1 MRGAGPCTDWR
12 AARLSALVSSKS
24 SHIQTQM
31 GGSHVINHPHLAFM
45 GIYFMGRASSIW
57 GDLYGVLDC
66 NLHLGWVNTYDT
78 QIWRMNIRLDP
89 LFGWNWQF
97 FTHLEARRYTETFPW
112 QLPPFFAVTAGN
124 AQLVSVPAA
133 IGWHEGRRI
142 SNLATDFLKKM
153 DHKDV
158 RVYV

>member
-1 MRGAGPCTDWR
+1 MHGLEGRQA
-12 AARLSALVSSKS
+12 ALVSSKS

-31 GGSHVINHPHLAFM
+31 GGSHVINHPHLAFI

-97 FTHLEARRYTETFPW
+97 FTHLEAWRYTETFPW
-112 QLPPFFAVTAGN
+112 QLPPFFACRQGSTRFC
-124 AQLVSVPAA
+124 S
-133 IGWHEGRRI
+133 GRSHKIAWRVQ
-142 SNLATDFLKKM
+142 DLKYRHRQTFSPERTTQRCAFN
-153 DHKDV
+153 DLNGSW
-158 RVYV
+158 